1 MKLKNE
7 EPREARLRELA
18 RVIRSKNAGPFLL
31 TLDVLFPTTEAFESV
46 QGSGVINV
54 DSISKLYGVQPEDI
68 KIIFYPPGL
77 AFKITMVRP
86 IVSGDIVDTD
96 VYGAQQH
103 TPLLDLI
110 VPLHKST

>member
-1 MKLKNE
+1 MK
-7 EPREARLRELA
+7 LRELA

-31 TLDVLFPTTEAFESV
+31 TLDVLFPTIEAFERV
-46 QGSGVINV
+46 RDSGVINV
-54 DSISKLYGVQPEDI
+54 DTISKLYGVPPESI
-68 KIIFYPPGL
+68 KIIPYPPGL
-77 AFKITMVRP
+77 SFKITMVRP

-110 VPLHKST
+110 VPLYRST